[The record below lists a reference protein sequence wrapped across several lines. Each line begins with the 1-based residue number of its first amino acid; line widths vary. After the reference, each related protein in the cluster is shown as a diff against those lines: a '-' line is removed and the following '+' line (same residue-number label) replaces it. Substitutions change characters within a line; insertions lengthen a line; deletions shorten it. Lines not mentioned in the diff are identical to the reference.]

1 MLRGIL
7 HGQETVQIPATY
19 DAADGSGHHAPAL
32 KGETVVSDKDVH
44 RRRKVILPKRLILE
58 FVLYNTL
65 GQCCAQH
72 LLIHR

>member
-44 RRRKVILPKRLILE
+44 RRRKVILPKRLIL
-58 FVLYNTL
+58 
-65 GQCCAQH
+65 
-72 LLIHR
+72 